1 MEKKK
6 LNTRALIPVAT
17 AIVAIVFIAV
27 GMIDFG
33 LWDGG
38 PTPGFFPIIIAVV
51 LLLASIASFIQVA
64 RDKDGKDVQYNRA
77 ELMVI
82 LGAAGIIIGSMVIG
96 LILSC
101 LVYLVLWLKL
111 VEHAPWKHVI
121 IIEAILAAIIIG
133 VFVVWLQVQFPM
145 GLFEFIL

>member
-27 GMIDFG
+27 GMIDIGF
-33 LWDGG
+33 WDGG

>member
-33 LWDGG
+33 FWDGG
-38 PTPGFFPIIIAVV
+38 PTPGCFPIIIAVV

>member
-1 MEKKK
+1 M
-6 LNTRALIPVAT
+6 
-17 AIVAIVFIAV
+17 
-27 GMIDFG
+27 
-33 LWDGG
+33 
-38 PTPGFFPIIIAVV
+38 
-51 LLLASIASFIQVA
+51 A

>member
-6 LNTRALIPVAT
+6 LNTRALIPVVT

-33 LWDGG
+33 FWDAG
-38 PTPGFFPIIIAVV
+38 PIPGFFPIIIAVV

-145 GLFEFIL
+145 GLFELFM

>member
-33 LWDGG
+33 FWDGG

-121 IIEAILAAIIIG
+121 IIEASLAAIIIG

-145 GLFEFIL
+145 GLFELFM

>member
-6 LNTRALIPVAT
+6 LNTRALIPVVT

-33 LWDGG
+33 FWDAG

-133 VFVVWLQVQFPM
+133 VFVVWLQVQFPT
-145 GLFEFIL
+145 GLFELFM

>member
-33 LWDGG
+33 FWDGG

-96 LILSC
+96 LI
-101 LVYLVLWLKL
+101 
-111 VEHAPWKHVI
+111 VELPGVPGAVAQAGGACAL
-121 IIEAILAAIIIG
+121 EACDHHRGHSGRHHHRRICGLAAG
-133 VFVVWLQVQFPM
+133 PVPHGPV
-145 GLFEFIL
+145 

>member
-33 LWDGG
+33 FWDGG

-133 VFVVWLQVQFPM
+133 VFVVWLQFQFPM

>member
-33 LWDGG
+33 FWDGDR
-38 PTPGFFPIIIAVV
+38 TPGFFPIIIAVV

>member
-33 LWDGG
+33 FWDGG

>member
-6 LNTRALIPVAT
+6 LNTRALIPVVT

-33 LWDGG
+33 FWDAG
-38 PTPGFFPIIIAVV
+38 PPPGFFPIIIAVV

-145 GLFEFIL
+145 GLFELFM

>member
-33 LWDGG
+33 FWDGG

-64 RDKDGKDVQYNRA
+64 RDKDGTDVQYNRA

>member
-1 MEKKK
+1 
-6 LNTRALIPVAT
+6 
-17 AIVAIVFIAV
+17 
-27 GMIDFG
+27 
-33 LWDGG
+33 
-38 PTPGFFPIIIAVV
+38 
-51 LLLASIASFIQVA
+51 
-64 RDKDGKDVQYNRA
+64 
-77 ELMVI
+77 
-82 LGAAGIIIGSMVIG
+82 MVIG

>member
-33 LWDGG
+33 FWDGG

-133 VFVVWLQVQFPM
+133 VFVVWLQVQVPM